1 MWPHIKSYKNVHMVY
16 NFITRYL
23 SLATKYFKSVPPFN
37 LYFFFKLKVIL
48 FLYMM
53 KLMSTKVSVISDINI
68 ILKSRYGNITCIL
81 WEHQCHPGPT
91 HGVTWPW
98 PQARGAPGLLAQHK
112 PHLFP
117 GPGSHQTL

>member
-81 WEHQCHPGPT
+81 SFVRFT
-91 HGVTWPW
+91 V
-98 PQARGAPGLLAQHK
+98 
-112 PHLFP
+112 LFFFFNF
-117 GPGSHQTL
+117 